1 MRASSA
7 IPIFIGRLHFRS
19 EEERGRAKKMGIA
32 DEARIY
38 RTEDL
43 ASGKDLRFVATG
55 VTDGEVLKGVHF
67 FARGARTHS
76 LLLDRLMG
84 KLRFIDTT
92 HFEDIDHPPLIRLE

>member
-1 MRASSA
+1 
-7 IPIFIGRLHFRS
+7 
-19 EEERGRAKKMGIA
+19 
-32 DEARIY
+32 
-38 RTEDL
+38 
-43 ASGKDLRFVATG
+43 VATG

-92 HFEDIDHPPLIRLE
+92 HFEDIDRPPIIRLE